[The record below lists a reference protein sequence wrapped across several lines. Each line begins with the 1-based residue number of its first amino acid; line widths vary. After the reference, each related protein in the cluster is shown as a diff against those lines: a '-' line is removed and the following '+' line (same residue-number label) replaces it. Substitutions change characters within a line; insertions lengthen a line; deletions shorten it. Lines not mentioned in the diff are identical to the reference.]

1 VMRTDNT
8 ASIWVHFNSDASVA
22 SEAAKMLDVMLIG
35 EQICSVVYEGSRP
48 EATLKVQIL
57 SLLETNASLKTKLM
71 LIV

>member
-1 VMRTDNT
+1 
-8 ASIWVHFNSDASVA
+8 
-22 SEAAKMLDVMLIG
+22 MLDVMLIG